1 MPQPRSMSSA
11 LSPWGDLTEEKK
23 RNAEHNAREAQL
35 DREEEERGF
44 FRSPARIARR
54 QSMPGFLVPIAGP
67 AEQAAMAA
75 GMAGQTM
82 DNIQRENDSRVSQR
96 REMRRM
102 AHEQE
107 LMRMKMQGE
116 AARANADREA
126 MLIRELLSGM

>member
-1 MPQPRSMSSA
+1 MARDARGHFLFTNRQEDEDGKEEGGRKAMPFAIGAETMYRQP
-11 LSPWGDLTEEKK
+11 GV
-23 RNAEHNAREAQL
+23 
-35 DREEEERGF
+35 
-44 FRSPARIARR
+44 RI
-54 QSMPGFLVPIAGP
+54 PVAGP

-82 DNIQRENDSRVSQR
+82 DNIRRENDSRVSQR